1 MKKACKR
8 IKQKETTEE
17 TWVSGQFLSE
27 EDMVDMG
34 IKEARRNSIKA
45 ECATMKGWIRPGV
58 GGLVVLVLYLDTRL
72 RVRMS
77 DFVLGY
83 KTSYWDIRLRVGI
96 QDLILG

>member
-1 MKKACKR
+1 
-8 IKQKETTEE
+8 
-17 TWVSGQFLSE
+17 
-27 EDMVDMG
+27 
-34 IKEARRNSIKA
+34 
-45 ECATMKGWIRPGV
+45 MKGWIRPGV